1 MADKQ
6 EQDELFPDFSF
17 DGDNEDVADENE
29 SDDNDSGSEEGGESD
44 KQEDLEKAE
53 LRKRIEQQDKRF
65 DDIMTTML
73 RNQQTKNPEPV
84 ADQFKEMEVPNPVD
98 DPDGFAKAVQHNADM
113 RVKREIANVEAR
125 QRETENSSKIWSQFE
140 AKYPELAKHEDI
152 VEAVSGKIAKDMAA
166 AGVDFRNYV
175 ATDPERFFDKVAERM
190 NSLIAGFSGPGSAD
204 RTSGLVGSNGGKK
217 PKKKE
222 KSDDSD
228 GDSLID
234 DLKSMQIKSG
244 LY

>member
-17 DGDNEDVADENE
+17 DGDNEEVDDENE
-29 SDDNDSGSEEGGESD
+29 SDDNDSGSEEGGESGD
-44 KQEDLEKAE
+44 KEDLEKAE
-53 LRKRIEQQDKRF
+53 LKKRIEQQDKRF
-65 DDIMTTML
+65 DEIMTTML
-73 RNQQTKNPEPV
+73 RNQQSQQPDAVE
-84 ADQFKEMEVPNPVD
+84 DQFKEMDVPNPVD

-125 QRETENSSKIWSQFE
+125 QRETESSSKIWNQFE
-140 AKYPELAKHEDI
+140 EKYPELAKHEDI
-152 VEAVSGKIAKDMAA
+152 VEAVSGKIAKDMTA

-190 NSLIAGFSGPGSAD
+190 NSLIAGLSGPGSAD

-217 PKKKE
+217 PKKRGNP
-222 KSDDSD
+222 DDSD

-234 DLKSMQIKSG
+234 DLKSMQVKSG